1 MRLFLLPAV
10 FFLVLILPLFA
21 IPQAQ
26 RAKLEKDKRKIEQE
40 IEYTNK
46 LLEETRATR
55 TTSLNEIVILDNKIS
70 RRLELITTIS
80 DEITLLNYQITNIY
94 DSVALLEEDLV
105 NLREEYARMIYYAYK
120 NMGLYDRL
128 MFIFASEDFNQAY
141 QRLKY
146 LQLYNE
152 YRRTQAELI
161 RQKQEQLVAKSM
173 ELEQG
178 RREKEGLLLRQ
189 EEERGKLQAEKS
201 EKNRAVSNLGKK
213 EKELLRTLKEKE
225 RAAEKLQKTIED
237 IIAEEIR
244 LAGERAREESTVT
257 VSSAF
262 KSLSAADVQ
271 LSDNFTGNKGKLPWP
286 LDKGMI
292 SSTYGE
298 HPHPVLSNV
307 KTKNNGIDIL
317 TDRDAEAKAVFDGV
331 VTRVINVPNNNNVV
345 IIRHGEYLTVY
356 SNLDQVY
363 IQKGEQ
369 VKRGQPIGKVYFNP
383 DASKTELHFEIWQAK
398 TLMNPQEWLRK

>member
-1 MRLFLLPAV
+1 MFLLLP
-10 FFLVLILPLFA
+10 FFAF
-21 IPQAQ
+21 PQAQ
-26 RAKLEKDKRKIEQE
+26 RAKLEKDKQKIEQE

-55 TTSLNEIVILDNKIS
+55 QTSLNEIVILDNKIG
-70 RRLELITTIS
+70 RRLDLITAIS
-80 DEITLLNYQITNIY
+80 DEISLLNLRIATIY
-94 DSVALLEEDLV
+94 DSVALLEEDLA
-105 NLREEYARMIYYAYK
+105 NLRDEYARMIYYAYK
-120 NMGLYDRL
+120 NTGLYDRL
-128 MFIFASEDFNQAY
+128 MFIFAAEDFNQAY

-161 RQKQEQLVAKSM
+161 MQKQEQLVAKSR

-178 RREKEGLLLRQ
+178 KREKETLLARQ
-189 EEERGKLQAEKS
+189 EQEKNKLQSEKS
-201 EKNRAVSNLGKK
+201 EKNRAISSLGKK
-213 EKELLRTLKEKE
+213 EKELQRTLKEKE
-225 RAAEKLQKTIED
+225 KAAAKLQETIEE

-244 LAGERAREESTVT
+244 LASERAKEESTVA

-262 KSLSAADVQ
+262 KSLSAADVE
-271 LSDNFTGNKGKLPWP
+271 LSGNFTGNKGKLPWP
-286 LDKGMI
+286 LDKGVI

-307 KTKNNGIDIL
+307 KIKNNGIDIL
-317 TDRDAEAKAVFDGV
+317 TDRGAEAKAVFDGV

-363 IQKGEQ
+363 IQKGDQ
-369 VKRGQPIGKVYFNP
+369 VRRGQPVGTVYFNP

-398 TLMNPQEWLRK
+398 TLMNPQEWLGK